1 MWIGR
6 QPNATPK
13 MGGGRSGP
21 VGKILEAPRRS
32 VKPGLRP
39 SPRSA
44 LLSLPASSPIFLMK
58 VPYFDLPAQ
67 IRALRPELDAAI
79 ARTLDACSFCLGP
92 DVAEFERAFAAFT
105 GAAHCIGYKMP
116 G

>member
-1 MWIGR
+1 MKPAPPVMSTRLPANVCPSDPAMRANVDWPPAERHSENGR
-6 QPNATPK
+6 RAEWP
-13 MGGGRSGP
+13 G
-21 VGKILEAPRRS
+21 GKILEAPRRS

-79 ARTLDACSFCLGP
+79 AAHARRLLVLP
-92 DVAEFERAFAAFT
+92 
-105 GAAHCIGYKMP
+105 GA
-116 G
+116 